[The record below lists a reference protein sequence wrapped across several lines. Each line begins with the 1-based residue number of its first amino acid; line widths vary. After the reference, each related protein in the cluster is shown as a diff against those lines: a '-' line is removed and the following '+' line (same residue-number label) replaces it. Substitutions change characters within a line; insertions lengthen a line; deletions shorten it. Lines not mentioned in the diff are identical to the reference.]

1 MEEDIFNYSPTVM
14 FRGTPCTFVC
24 KINVM
29 VYILQVFLYNKR
41 SVYGLRILATI
52 LIFGLFCFLKFL
64 VQNLDNINEEDE
76 RMKKNN

>member
-1 MEEDIFNYSPTVM
+1 MEKDIFNYSPTVM
-14 FRGTPCTFVC
+14 FRVTFVC

-41 SVYGLRILATI
+41 SVYSLRILATI